1 MNFIYKNI
9 NTIFTIIILLI
20 IVLLIINFINPEI
33 AILSVFIISMFTI
46 YIKRKKQLII
56 QINELDIESN

>member
-9 NTIFTIIILLI
+9 NSIFTTIILLI
-20 IVLLIINFINPEI
+20 IVLLVIDFINSEI
-33 AILSVFIISMFTI
+33 AILCIFIISIFTI

>member
-9 NTIFTIIILLI
+9 NSIFTTIILLI
-20 IVLLIINFINPEI
+20 IVLLVIDFINPEI
-33 AILSVFIISMFTI
+33 AILCIFIISIFTI